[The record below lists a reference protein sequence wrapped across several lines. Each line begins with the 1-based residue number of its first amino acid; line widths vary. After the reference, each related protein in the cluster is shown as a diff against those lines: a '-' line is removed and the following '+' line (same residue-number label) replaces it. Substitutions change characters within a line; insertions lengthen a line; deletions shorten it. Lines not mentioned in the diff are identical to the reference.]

1 MSNVMSLSSHTMRST
16 LARSA
21 IAAIAGLAVYASYAP
36 LGWFFAAPLGLAL
49 LCGALAP
56 WKENR
61 PSNKTGAFLGFIY
74 SITLFLLL
82 LPWIGEFVGA
92 MPYIALSTFLSLYSI
107 PLGIV
112 GVRILRHRLGW
123 VWFPFVFV
131 AVEWA
136 RSNFPFGGFAWV
148 RIAWGQID
156 GPLAGAAPWGGPA
169 LVSLLTALVGAA
181 LWQCVTHAAYRR
193 QAASVMVTVL
203 LVAGVATLTNGQA
216 EDQGTVKVAAVQGN
230 VPRLGLDFNAQRRA
244 VLANHVRET
253 EKIPEQ
259 PDLVIWPE
267 NSSDVSPFSDQQAKQ
282 LVSQAVAHAQAPI
295 LVGTITKDNVGHRNS
310 MVVFDPRSGVGETH
324 NKKYLQPFGEYM
336 PWRDFFR
343 KLSPLVDLAG
353 DFKPGNGN
361 GVVHMTAATTGKNIA
376 VGIATC
382 YEVAFDKAGRDA
394 VTAGA
399 QILTTPTN
407 NATFGF
413 TDMTYQQLAMSRM
426 RAIELDRAVVVAAT
440 SGVSALIKPDGSVIS
455 QTKIFQSATLE
466 DTLPLHDT
474 LTFSARYGTYIE
486 YALVIIGTMC
496 ALWSLFF
503 QSKSISRGT
512 SRKLKSRTTKL

>member
-1 MSNVMSLSSHTMRST
+1 MSLSSHTMRST

-156 GPLAGAAPWGGPA
+156 GPLAGVAPWGGPA

-512 SRKLKSRTTKL
+512 SRKLKSRTTKR

>member
-1 MSNVMSLSSHTMRST
+1 MSLSSHTMRST

-107 PLGIV
+107 PLGII

-512 SRKLKSRTTKL
+512 SRKLKSRTTKR

>member
-1 MSNVMSLSSHTMRST
+1 MSLSSHTMRST

-107 PLGIV
+107 PLGII

-181 LWQCVTHAAYRR
+181 LWQRVTHAAYRR

-512 SRKLKSRTTKL
+512 SRKLKSRTTKR

>member
-1 MSNVMSLSSHTMRST
+1 MSLSSHTMRST

-512 SRKLKSRTTKL
+512 SRKLKSRTTKR

>member
-1 MSNVMSLSSHTMRST
+1 MSFSSHAVRSI
-16 LARSA
+16 LVRSA
-21 IAAIAGLAVYASYAP
+21 VAALAGLSVYASYAP
-36 LGWFFAAPLGLAL
+36 LGWFFAAPIGLAL

-56 WKENR
+56 WKGNH
-61 PSNKTGAFLGFIY
+61 PSGKTGALLGFIY
-74 SITLFLLL
+74 SVTLFLLL

-107 PLGIV
+107 PLGII
-112 GVRILRHRLGW
+112 GVRLLRHRVGW
-123 VWFPFVFV
+123 VWFPFVIV

-156 GPLAGAAPWGGPA
+156 SPLAGVASWGGPA
-169 LVSLLTALVGAA
+169 LVSLLTAVVGTA
-181 LWQCVTHAAYRR
+181 LWQCVTNSAYRR
-193 QAASVMVTVL
+193 QTVSTMVAVL
-203 LVAGVATLTNGQA
+203 LVAGVATLTNGRA
-216 EDQGTVKVAAVQGN
+216 HEQGTVNVAAIQGN

-253 EKIPEQ
+253 EKLSEQ

-267 NSSDVSPFSDQQAKQ
+267 NSADVSPLSDQQAEQ

-295 LVGTITKDNVGHRNS
+295 LVGTITKDAVGHRNS
-310 MVVFDPRSGVGETH
+310 MVVFDPQTGIGETH

-336 PWRDFFR
+336 PWREFFR

-382 YEVAFDKAGRDA
+382 YEVAFDQAGRDA

-426 RAIELDRAVVVAAT
+426 RAVELDRAVVVAAT
-440 SGVSALIKPDGSVIS
+440 SGVSALVKPDGSVIS

-466 DTLPLHDT
+466 DALPLRDT
-474 LTFSARYGTYIE
+474 MTFSARYGTYIE

-503 QSKSISRGT
+503 QSTSTGKGT
-512 SRKLKSRTTKL
+512 SRKLKSQTAKR

>member
-1 MSNVMSLSSHTMRST
+1 MSLSSHTMRST

>member
-1 MSNVMSLSSHTMRST
+1 MSLSSHTMRST

-413 TDMTYQQLAMSRM
+413 TDMTYQQLAMSRI

-512 SRKLKSRTTKL
+512 SRKLKSRTTKR

>member
-1 MSNVMSLSSHTMRST
+1 MSLSSHTMRST

-107 PLGIV
+107 PLGII

-131 AVEWA
+131 AVECA

-512 SRKLKSRTTKL
+512 SRKLKSRTTKR

>member
-1 MSNVMSLSSHTMRST
+1 MSLSSHTMRST

-503 QSKSISRGT
+503 KAKASAEEPAAS
-512 SRKLKSRTTKL
+512 

>member
-1 MSNVMSLSSHTMRST
+1 MSLSSHTMRST

-203 LVAGVATLTNGQA
+203 LVAGVAKLTNGQA

-440 SGVSALIKPDGSVIS
+440 SGVSALTKPDGSVIS

-512 SRKLKSRTTKL
+512 SRKLKSRTTKR

>member
-1 MSNVMSLSSHTMRST
+1 MSLSSHTMRST

-61 PSNKTGAFLGFIY
+61 PANKTGAFLGFIY

-92 MPYIALSTFLSLYSI
+92 IPYIALSTFLSLYSI
-107 PLGIV
+107 PLGII

-512 SRKLKSRTTKL
+512 SRKLKSRTTKR

>member
-1 MSNVMSLSSHTMRST
+1 MSLSSHTMRST
-16 LARSA
+16 LVRSA

-107 PLGIV
+107 PLGII

-512 SRKLKSRTTKL
+512 SRKLKSRTTKR